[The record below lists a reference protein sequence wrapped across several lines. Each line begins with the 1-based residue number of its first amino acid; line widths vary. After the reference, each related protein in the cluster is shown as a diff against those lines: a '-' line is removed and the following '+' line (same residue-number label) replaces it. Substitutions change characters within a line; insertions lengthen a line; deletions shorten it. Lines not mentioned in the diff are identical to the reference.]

1 LNPETRPRGHPDE
14 ETDMDGNTY
23 LITAVANE
31 RISSRIE
38 RAQAQRRIAKAR
50 RTWSAR
56 RTATRTDY

>member
-1 LNPETRPRGHPDE
+1 
-14 ETDMDGNTY
+14 MDGNTY